1 MLLARKG
8 MLESERDALKTMI
21 DFNNHN
27 RDRAEQTQNQ
37 LQGKLNSSTA
47 RRDEKTNQSISTMTE
62 CMNQSAQQQ
71 APNGST
77 SRPSSKCSKF
87 KQANAE
93 AVTATF
99 QQAQVRFEY
108 ESAAFLLNSKRQL
121 NKFLQARIGS
131 LNKEIKKNEK
141 KLNLSRPYLGE
152 VVDSREFQDLNSVL
166 NETEQNL
173 DDAWTSFQYDSE
185 SSHTQTDT
193 EMNSFNVAVELGAV
207 VVGGRGFG
215 AQASTH
221 YRESTTDMRQSFNSA
236 NLKVSGQLLRVTIKR
251 PWFKPSIF
259 ENPSLSFVSLAS
271 IINVVVHTIHRDRT
285 VVRIY
290 WYTLIIASGSYLRVK
305 FSR

>member
-47 RRDEKTNQSISTMTE
+47 RRDEKTNQSISAMTE
-62 CMNQSAQQQ
+62 CMNQSARQQ

-77 SRPSSKCSKF
+77 RRPSSKCSKF

-99 QQAQVRFEY
+99 QQAQVKFEY
-108 ESAAFLLNSKRQL
+108 ESAAFLLNSKGQL
-121 NKFLQARIGS
+121 NIFLRTRLGS
-131 LNKEIKKNEK
+131 LNKEIKKIEK
-141 KLNLSRPYLGE
+141 KLSLSRPYLGE

-185 SSHTQTDT
+185 SSRTQTDT
-193 EMNSFNVAVELGAV
+193 ETNSWNVAVGLG
-207 VVGGRGFG
+207 VGGKVFG
-215 AQASTH
+215 VQVSAH
-221 YRESTTDMRQSFNSA
+221 YGESTTDMRQSFNSA

-271 IINVVVHTIHRDRT
+271 IINVVHTIHRNRT
-285 VVRIY
+285 VVCTY
-290 WYTLIIASGSYLRVK
+290 WYTIIIVGHIQGVK
-305 FSR
+305 F